1 MEREMRKLLFILLA
15 ILMTG
20 CASLVGQASSEA
32 EQAQEKW
39 QDANVSH
46 YRYELAISCFCIFSA
61 DMPLVIEVQ
70 NGEAVSMEY
79 KSGKEIDPAFLE
91 QFQRYDTIDKI
102 FAEIEKAENEAERV
116 EVTYDEKY
124 GFPTQVT
131 IDQAQQAADDEL
143 YLTIS
148 NFEVLP

>member
-1 MEREMRKLLFILLA
+1 MKKFLFIVLA

-20 CASLVGQASSEA
+20 CASLVGQASSEVERA
-32 EQAQEKW
+32 HEKW
-39 QDANVSH
+39 QAANVSH

-70 NGEAVSMEY
+70 NGEVVSMEY
-79 KSGKEIDPAFLE
+79 KSGKEIDASSMEVFE
-91 QFQRYDTIDKI
+91 KYNTIDKI
-102 FAEIEKAENEAERV
+102 FAELEKAENEAERV